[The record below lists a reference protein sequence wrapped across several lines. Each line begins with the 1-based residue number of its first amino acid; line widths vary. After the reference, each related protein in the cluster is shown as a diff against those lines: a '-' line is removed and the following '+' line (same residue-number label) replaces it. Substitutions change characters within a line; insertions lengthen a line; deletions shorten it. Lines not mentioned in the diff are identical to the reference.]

1 VTGDRVGALVR
12 DSGAYFVSKAA
23 PGLAGL
29 LTVILFIRIIGREQ
43 YGKYTL
49 AFSIVAVVSA
59 FFTGWLNQALLR
71 FRSGLHDGD
80 AVRLAVLVSGAAS
93 VVLGWVALSVLY
105 AVRVLD
111 PADYSLAGFAA
122 LLVLCAAFSL
132 FEVKVGLLRAEI
144 RPQRVVV
151 LSLVQAVLSIAI
163 PVALFLTV
171 GRSYVLA
178 LSGLAL
184 AYAAATL
191 WGAAN
196 SGSLGTI
203 ISQGREEWRRVRQL
217 IGRFADYGWALSF
230 WFAATLALA
239 FSDRFFIQ
247 RSLGFAEVGSYAAVY
262 DVIFRGYSLALAPV
276 TVAVHA
282 RIMRAWNSQ
291 SPETAWLLWRWGMV
305 MQFGIFA
312 AVALVLG
319 LFPHIAAWVILP
331 AGAPELVPLVL
342 PLAIGGFLW
351 QFAMLAHKPL
361 EMASRTGLMLVGAL
375 GALALNVAANYFLL
389 PKYGVMV
396 PAYTTIVT
404 GTAYIIGS
412 LIIGGLVHR
421 RADRSDLEVVQ
432 A

>member
-1 VTGDRVGALVR
+1 
-12 DSGAYFVSKAA
+12 
-23 PGLAGL
+23 
-29 LTVILFIRIIGREQ
+29 
-43 YGKYTL
+43 
-49 AFSIVAVVSA
+49 
-59 FFTGWLNQALLR
+59 
-71 FRSGLHDGD
+71 
-80 AVRLAVLVSGAAS
+80 
-93 VVLGWVALSVLY
+93 
-105 AVRVLD
+105 
-111 PADYSLAGFAA
+111 
-122 LLVLCAAFSL
+122 
-132 FEVKVGLLRAEI
+132 
-144 RPQRVVV
+144 
-151 LSLVQAVLSIAI
+151 
-163 PVALFLTV
+163 
-171 GRSYVLA
+171 
-178 LSGLAL
+178 LAL
-184 AYAAATL
+184 AYAAAAL

-196 SGSLGTI
+196 SGSLRTI
-203 ISQGREEWRRVRQL
+203 ILRGRGEWRRVRQL

-230 WFAATLALA
+230 WFSATLALA
-239 FSDRFFIQ
+239 FSDRFFIE

-361 EMASRTGLMLVGAL
+361 EMANRTGLM
-375 GALALNVAANYFLL
+375 LNVAANYFLL

-404 GTAYIIGS
+404 GTAYIVGS